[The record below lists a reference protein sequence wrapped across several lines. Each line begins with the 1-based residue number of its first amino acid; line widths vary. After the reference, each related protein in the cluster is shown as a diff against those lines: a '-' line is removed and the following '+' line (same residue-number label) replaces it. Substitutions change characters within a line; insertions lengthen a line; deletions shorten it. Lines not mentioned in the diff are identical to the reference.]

1 MPVDLS
7 PEARADLTSILSY
20 TRRRW
25 GDRQRDAYA
34 ANLERALQTLGDNPH
49 IGRPRYDLRSGLRA
63 YHVEHYL
70 IFYRIEPSVI
80 RVDRILHERMD
91 ATAAFAE

>member
-7 PEARADLTSILSY
+7 PEAQDDLTSILSY

-25 GDRQRDAYA
+25 GERQRDIYA
-34 ANLERALQTLGDNPH
+34 AAIEVALGTIGDHPQ
-49 IGRPRYDLRSGLRA
+49 IGRVRSDLGENLRA
-63 YHVEHYL
+63 YRVEHHL
-70 IFYRIEPSVI
+70 IFYRIEPTVI
-80 RVDRILHERMD
+80 RVERILHERMD